1 MDQMVDNVA
10 AFEECDPLSEEE
22 TKIIDG
28 AAEAMK
34 NEIPCTACRYCT
46 SSCPMELDIPDLLF
60 KYNQIRAD
68 SGFTIKMQLD
78 AYPEDK
84 LPSACIGCG
93 ACMEMCPQKI
103 QIPDE
108 LAAFT
113 EALEKIPSWA
123 DICRERA
130 EAEKKLEEK

>member
-1 MDQMVDNVA
+1 VA
-10 AFEECDPLSEEE
+10 TFDHMDPLTEDEAKVLEEV
-22 TKIIDG
+22 
-28 AAEAMK
+28 AEGMK
-34 NEIPCTACRYCT
+34 SEIPCTACRYCT
-46 SSCPMELDIPDLLF
+46 ASCPMELDIPDLLF

-78 AYPEDK
+78 ALPEDK

-103 QIPDE
+103 EIPVE
-108 LAAFT
+108 LAAFA

-123 DICRERA
+123 DICRERE
-130 EAEKKLEEK
+130 EAARKIEEMNN